1 MLSDDLTRHVDLHRG
16 LGFRFRT
23 QHGLLR
29 SFVRFAEEH
38 GDIFIHADRALD
50 WASQAPS
57 PPQRRN
63 RLVTVRRFALAL
75 HAEEPR
81 HEVAP
86 ADALGRATF
95 RRRIP
100 HIYAPDEIT
109 GLMEAAA
116 ALPPGKLDQPLIY
129 TTLFG
134 LLAATGMR
142 ISEAL
147 ALRLDDIIADGLIIR
162 QTKFHKSRLLP
173 LHDTTRSALDRYVLA
188 RRQMA
193 SSTETLFVSA
203 KGEVLSDNTVR
214 GVFQRLTRA
223 LGLRGK
229 TDRRAPRIHDLRH
242 TFAVRSLEQCGQ
254 DPNAVAR
261 HIAALTTYLGHA
273 HVTDTYWYLQ
283 ATPTLMAGIAE
294 VSEAAHRGGV
304 A

>member
-29 SFVRFAEEH
+29 SFVRFAEGH
-38 GDIFIHADRALD
+38 GDTFIYADRVLD

-63 RLVTVRRFALAL
+63 RLVTVRRFALSL

-86 ADALGRATF
+86 ADALGRATY
-95 RRRIP
+95 RRRGP
-100 HIYAPDEIT
+100 HIYSPEDIAR
-109 GLMEAAA
+109 LMEAAA
-116 ALPPGKLDQPLIY
+116 ALRPGKLDRPMIY

-134 LLAATGMR
+134 LLTATGMR

-147 ALRLDDIIADGLIIR
+147 ALRLDDITADGLIIR

-173 LHDTTRSALDRYVLA
+173 LHDTTRSALDQYVLA
-188 RRQMA
+188 RRRMA

-223 LGLRGK
+223 MGLRGK
-229 TDRRAPRIHDLRH
+229 TDRRDPRIHDLRH
-242 TFAVRSLEQCGQ
+242 TFAVRSLERCGQ

-283 ATPTLMAGIAE
+283 ATPILMAGIAE
-294 VSEAAHRGGV
+294 ANEAAHRGGV